1 MPFGLTWAALGFAL
15 LIFILRVINY
25 SISTMRL
32 VFIGRDYR
40 IPAAGIAFFEAL
52 IFAVVM
58 SQVLKDV
65 TYIPNLL
72 AYCLGASVG
81 SYLGQWLESRLIV
94 SYSTVTIIAKEKGRD
109 IADALR
115 EANYGV
121 TLTKGEGRDGE
132 VDILRSTSVN
142 RDLSVLKSI
151 VNDIH
156 PQAFVEIEAAR
167 SLSRGWIPGGPPRR
181 QRNS

>member
-1 MPFGLTWAALGFAL
+1 MPFDLTWAALGFAL

-25 SISTMRL
+25 TISTIRL

-40 IPAAGIAFFEAL
+40 LPAAGIAFMEAL

-65 TYIPNLL
+65 TYLPNLL

-94 SYSTVTIIAKEKGRD
+94 SYSTVTIITREHGRK
-109 IADALR
+109 IAEVLR

-142 RDLSVLKSI
+142 RDLAILKSI
-151 VNDIH
+151 VNEIH
-156 PQAFVEIEAAR
+156 PEAFIEVEAAR

-181 QRNS
+181 RRSR